1 MNRLSVLGVVLPI
14 AAVVAGS
21 PAWAW
26 SAQSPE
32 PDPGYASPV
41 QQQDLAQKMEIRTE
55 SRTWKRPANGHVVQ
69 ATLVGGGSAG
79 GIVIVEWWEWI
90 DLPKVGTP

>member
-1 MNRLSVLGVVLPI
+1 MNRLGVLGVVLPI

-32 PDPGYASPV
+32 PDPGYASPD
-41 QQQDLAQKMEIRTE
+41 QQQDLVRKMEIRTE
-55 SRTWKRPANGHVVQ
+55 SRTWKRPANVHVVQ
-69 ATLVGGGSAG
+69 ATPVGGGGAG
-79 GIVIVEWWEWI
+79 GIVIVVWWEWI
-90 DLPKVGTP
+90 DPPKV